1 MSRAYR
7 RDRMGR
13 FAASPG
19 SKVTSAQGAAEAA
32 THRAQ
37 VGVQQVAKADRSEA
51 QQRHKTVRRAA
62 LTGAVVGAVVPAPAA
77 VKVTATRATA
87 FATLSTVTGY
97 RVGKAVGTAT
107 ANRRAAAGSR
117 VRR

>member
-7 RDRMGR
+7 RDRLGR

-32 THRAQ
+32 AHRAE
-37 VGVQQVAKADRSEA
+37 VGVRQVAEAGRSEA
-51 QQRHKTVRRAA
+51 QQRRKTVRRAA
-62 LTGAVVGAVVPAPAA
+62 LTGAVVGAVAPAPAA

-87 FATLSTVTGY
+87 FATVSTVAGY
-97 RVGKAVGTAT
+97 KVGKAVGTAT
-107 ANRRAAAGSR
+107 AHRRAAAGTR